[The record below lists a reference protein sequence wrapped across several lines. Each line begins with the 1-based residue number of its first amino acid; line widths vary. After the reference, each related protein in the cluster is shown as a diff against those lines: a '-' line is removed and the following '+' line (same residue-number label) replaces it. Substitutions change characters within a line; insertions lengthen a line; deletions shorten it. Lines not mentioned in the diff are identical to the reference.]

1 MKQKMYWNNGFY
13 DTQVNGAIEISEEY
27 YNQLL
32 SGQSTGKMIVE
43 DEKGFPILIEYEST
57 IEELRTRKLGELQT
71 YDASDAVNQFSING
85 IAGWLNKST
94 RVGLM
99 NSILVEEASG
109 RTETNIWLCDVL
121 FVLTIEKAINIL
133 RQLELYA
140 LACHNV
146 TQGHINAIN
155 QLETKEAIKVYDF
168 RTGYPGK
175 LSFVG

>member
-13 DTQVNGAIEISEEY
+13 DTQVNGAIEISGEY

-43 DEKGFPILIEYEST
+43 NEKGFPILIEYEST
-57 IEELRTRKLGELQT
+57 IEELRIRKLGELQT

-85 IAGWLNKST
+85 VAGWLNKST

-99 NSILVEEASG
+99 NSISVEQASG
-109 RTETNIWLCDVL
+109 RTDTSIWLGDTR
-121 FVLTIEKAINIL
+121 LTLSIEKAVDMLQQI
-133 RQLELYA
+133 ELYA
-140 LACHNV
+140 LACYNV

-155 QLETKEAIKVYDF
+155 QLETKEEIEAYDF

-175 LSFVG
+175 LNFTG